1 MTGLGL
7 VEGKGQV
14 EPLIVC
20 FRCGICCT
28 EYQVN
33 LSLAEGQRI
42 ADRLE
47 LIWEEFLNRY
57 VDKSWPGIKNFLLRK
72 RNGAC
77 VFLERVEGSKVTRC
91 RIHAFRP
98 SSCMDWV
105 PSLYRRECQKG
116 LANYWGLAVS
126 LSGISRALLKKSENS
141 VICWNHW
148 LLRMPR
154 ASCAL

>member
-1 MTGLGL
+1 MTGLAL
-7 VEGKGQV
+7 SESKVQV

-42 ADRLE
+42 ADRLG
-47 LIWEEFLNRY
+47 LVWEEFLNRY

-72 RNGAC
+72 RDGAC
-77 VFLERVEGSKVTRC
+77 VFLERIEGSKVTRC

-98 SSCMDWV
+98 SSCIDWV
-105 PSLYRRECQKG
+105 PSLYRRECQRG
-116 LANYWGLAVS
+116 LAKYWGLAVS
-126 LSGISRALLKKSENS
+126 PSGQLEGSTQKVREF
-141 VICWNHW
+141 CYFWNY
-148 LLRMPR
+148 
-154 ASCAL
+154 

>member
-14 EPLIVC
+14 EPLIAC

-33 LSLAEGQRI
+33 LSVAEGQRI
-42 ADRLE
+42 ADRLG
-47 LIWEEFLNRY
+47 LVWEEFLNRY

-77 VFLERVEGSKVTRC
+77 VFLERIEGSKVTRC

-98 SSCMDWV
+98 SS
-105 PSLYRRECQKG
+105 
-116 LANYWGLAVS
+116 
-126 LSGISRALLKKSENS
+126 
-141 VICWNHW
+141 
-148 LLRMPR
+148 
-154 ASCAL
+154 

>member
-14 EPLIVC
+14 EPLIAC

-33 LSLAEGQRI
+33 LSLTEGQRI

-47 LIWEEFLNRY
+47 LVWEEFLNRY
-57 VDKSWPGIKNFLLRK
+57 LDKSWPGIRNFLLRK

-77 VFLERVEGSKVTRC
+77 VFLERIEGSKVTRC

-98 SSCMDWV
+98 SSCMDWA

-116 LANYWGLAVS
+116 LTNYWGLAVS
-126 LSGISRALLKKSENS
+126 PSGQLEGSAQKVREFCDLLES
-141 VICWNHW
+141 
-148 LLRMPR
+148 L
-154 ASCAL
+154 AT

>member
-1 MTGLGL
+1 MIGLCL
-7 VEGKGQV
+7 VEGQV
-14 EPLIVC
+14 EPIVAC

-47 LIWEEFLNRY
+47 VTWEEFLNRY
-57 VDKSWPGIKNFLLRK
+57 VDKRWPGIKNFLLRK
-72 RNGAC
+72 RSGAC
-77 VFLERVEGSKVTRC
+77 VFLERVRGSKVTRC

-98 SSCMDWV
+98 SSCMDWA

-126 LSGISRALLKKSENS
+126 LSGQLEGSTQNVREFRDLLES
-141 VICWNHW
+141 
-148 LLRMPR
+148 L
-154 ASCAL
+154 AT

>member
-1 MTGLGL
+1 MTGLCL
-7 VEGKGQV
+7 VEGQV
-14 EPLIVC
+14 EPFISC

-33 LSLAEGQRI
+33 LSMVEGQRI
-42 ADRLE
+42 ADRLG
-47 LIWEEFLNRY
+47 LVWEEFLNRY
-57 VDKSWPGIKNFLLRK
+57 VDKRWPSIKNLLLRK
-72 RNGAC
+72 RNGTC
-77 VFLERVEGSKVTRC
+77 VFLERIEGNKVTRC

-126 LSGISRALLKKSENS
+126 LSGQIEGSAQNTREFRDLLES
-141 VICWNHW
+141 
-148 LLRMPR
+148 L
-154 ASCAL
+154 AT

>member
-14 EPLIVC
+14 EPLIAC

-33 LSLAEGQRI
+33 LSLTEGQRI

-47 LIWEEFLNRY
+47 LVWEEFLNRY

-72 RNGAC
+72 RN
-77 VFLERVEGSKVTRC
+77 S
-91 RIHAFRP
+91 
-98 SSCMDWV
+98 
-105 PSLYRRECQKG
+105 
-116 LANYWGLAVS
+116 
-126 LSGISRALLKKSENS
+126 SRALLKKSENS
-141 VICWNHW
+141 VIY
-148 LLRMPR
+148 
-154 ASCAL
+154 

>member
-1 MTGLGL
+1 MNSLSL
-7 VEGKGQV
+7 SASKGQV
-14 EPLIVC
+14 EPFMSC

-42 ADRLE
+42 ADRLG
-47 LIWEEFLNRY
+47 LVWEEFLNRY
-57 VDKSWPGIKNFLLRK
+57 TDKSWPGNKNFLLRK
-72 RNGAC
+72 HNGAC
-77 VFLERVEGSKVTRC
+77 VFLERIEGSKVTHC
-91 RIHAFRP
+91 RIHAFKP

-126 LSGISRALLKKSENS
+126 LSGQLEGSTQKVREFCDLLES
-141 VICWNHW
+141 
-148 LLRMPR
+148 L
-154 ASCAL
+154 AT

>member
-1 MTGLGL
+1 MTGLAL
-7 VEGKGQV
+7 SESKAQV
-14 EPLIVC
+14 EPLIAC

-33 LSLAEGQRI
+33 LSLTEGQRI
-42 ADRLE
+42 ADRLG
-47 LIWEEFLNRY
+47 LVWEEFLNRY

-77 VFLERVEGSKVTRC
+77 VFLERIKGSKVTRC

-116 LANYWGLAVS
+116 LTNYWGLAVS
-126 LSGISRALLKKSENS
+126 LSGQLEGSAQKVREFCDLLES
-141 VICWNHW
+141 
-148 LLRMPR
+148 L
-154 ASCAL
+154 AA

>member
-7 VEGKGQV
+7 VEEKGQV
-14 EPLIVC
+14 EPLIAC

-33 LSLAEGQRI
+33 LSLTEGQRI

-47 LIWEEFLNRY
+47 LVWEEFLNRY
-57 VDKSWPGIKNFLLRK
+57 LDKSWPGIKNFLLRK

-77 VFLERVEGSKVTRC
+77 VFLERIEGSKVTRC

-116 LANYWGLAVS
+116 LTNYWGLAVS
-126 LSGISRALLKKSENS
+126 LSGQLEGSAQKVREFCDLLES
-141 VICWNHW
+141 
-148 LLRMPR
+148 L
-154 ASCAL
+154 AT

>member
-14 EPLIVC
+14 ESLIVC

-47 LIWEEFLNRY
+47 LVWEEFLNRCG
-57 VDKSWPGIKNFLLRK
+57 DTSWPGIRNSLLRN

-77 VFLERVEGSKVTRC
+77 VFLERIEGSKVTRC
-91 RIHAFRP
+91 RIHAFTP

-126 LSGISRALLKKSENS
+126 LSGQLEGSTQKVREFCDLLES
-141 VICWNHW
+141 
-148 LLRMPR
+148 L
-154 ASCAL
+154 AT

>member
-14 EPLIVC
+14 EPLIAC

-33 LSLAEGQRI
+33 LSLTEGQRI

-47 LIWEEFLNRY
+47 LVWEEFLNRY

-77 VFLERVEGSKVTRC
+77 VFLERIEGSKVTRC

-116 LANYWGLAVS
+116 LANYWGLAVG
-126 LSGISRALLKKSENS
+126 LSGQLEGSTQKVREFCDLLES
-141 VICWNHW
+141 
-148 LLRMPR
+148 L
-154 ASCAL
+154 AT

>member
-1 MTGLGL
+1 MTGLVL
-7 VEGKGQV
+7 SDSKVQV
-14 EPLIVC
+14 EPIIAC

-42 ADRLE
+42 ADRLG
-47 LIWEEFLNRY
+47 LVWEEFLNRY

-72 RNGAC
+72 HNGAC
-77 VFLERVEGSKVTRC
+77 VFLERMEGSKVTRC

-116 LANYWGLAVS
+116 LAKYWGLAVS
-126 LSGISRALLKKSENS
+126 PSGQLEGSTEN
-141 VICWNHW
+141 VREFCYFGIIDN
-148 LLRMPR
+148 LEFPR
-154 ASCAL
+154 P

>member
-1 MTGLGL
+1 MRGLGL
-7 VEGKGQV
+7 VEGEGQV
-14 EPLIVC
+14 ESLTAC

-47 LIWEEFLNRY
+47 LLWEEFLNRY
-57 VDKSWPGIKNFLLRK
+57 VDKSWPGINNFLLGK

-77 VFLERVEGSKVTRC
+77 VFLERVEGSRVTRC

-116 LANYWGLAVS
+116 LANYWELAVS
-126 LSGISRALLKKSENS
+126 FSGQLEGSTQKVREFCDLLES
-141 VICWNHW
+141 
-148 LLRMPR
+148 L
-154 ASCAL
+154 AT